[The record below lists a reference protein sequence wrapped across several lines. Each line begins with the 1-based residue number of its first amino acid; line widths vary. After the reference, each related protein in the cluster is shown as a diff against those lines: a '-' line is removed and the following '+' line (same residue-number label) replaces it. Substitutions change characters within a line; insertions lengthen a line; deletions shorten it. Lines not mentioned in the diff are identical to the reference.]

1 MQIHVTHNGQQYGP
15 LALEEVNAHLAAGQF
30 SPDDLAWWEGATE
43 WVPITTV
50 PGIVLARP
58 AMPPSPRQASGKSL
72 PMNVRTSGAAVASL
86 VFGILAI
93 FTGVTALLGLPLG
106 IWAIIR
112 IKNSQGEFKGTGLAI
127 AGIVC
132 STFGVLTLLVLAG
145 MLLPALGKAKGK
157 AARIKCESNL
167 KQVGLAFRVFAF
179 DNDDRFPHRVP
190 AINYT
195 RGSMP
200 GYFNAAV
207 NPTISSPFGVGA
219 QANAQ
224 PWTHF
229 VTMSNELGSA
239 KILMCPGDRNKLSNI
254 KSDFTTSATTGY
266 NNPSGVGVN
275 SGGTYPTYTAGQ
287 GKDDATSF
295 MVGLD
300 TDETQPIT
308 ILSADRNYRTA
319 NGVVSA
325 TQAPVVGGQT
335 SNMDARVGEAQWV
348 TGPTAARQAAHHD
361 TAGNYALSDGSVQQT
376 TSSGLQTQLRQAS
389 SMGGVSVHRAVFPR

>member
-58 AMPPSPRQASGKSL
+58 AMPPSPRQAPGKSL

-106 IWAIIR
+106 IWAFIR

-157 AARIKCESNL
+157 AARIKCANNL
-167 KQVGLAFRVFAF
+167 KQVGLAFRVFAN
-179 DNDDRFPHRVP
+179 DNDDRLPHRL
-190 AINYT
+190 AATNYT
-195 RGSMP
+195 RGEMTA
-200 GYFNAAV
+200 YFNAAV
-207 NPTISSPFGVGA
+207 NPATSSPFGVGA

-229 VTMSNELGSA
+229 MTMSNELGSA

-254 KSDFTTSATTGY
+254 KSDFTTRADGY

-300 TDETQPIT
+300 ADETQPNT

-361 TAGNYALSDGSVQQT
+361 TAGNYTLSDGSVQQT

-389 SMGGVSVHRAVFPR
+389 SGLGKSVHRAAFPR